1 MSKKLP
7 YSGSAAK
14 KGRDFY
20 SSGINRLLNRI
31 DKLEHQVFC
40 CGDDTDEVIV
50 ITEPEGPIGENQ
62 DGAFIIL
69 DRAGGVKVTLPEAN
83 ASNIGWN
90 ATVNVKTSVTGVGN
104 SVTIKTSRTTDLFVG
119 GINLAS
125 TTVAKSLA
133 AQPNGTSHDQIVADT
148 DEKGRLAGGSLA
160 FKIVEANRVFVSGTL
175 VGSGTVATP
184 FV

>member
-14 KGRDFY
+14 RRGDFY

-40 CGDDTDEVIV
+40 CGDDTDEVILV
-50 ITEPEGPIGENQ
+50 TDPEVKINENQ
-62 DGAFIIL
+62 DGAFL
-69 DRAGGVKVTLPEAN
+69 VLGRAGGITVTLPEAN
-83 ASNIGWN
+83 AANIGWN

-119 GINLAS
+119 GINIAS

-148 DEKGRLAGGSLA
+148 DEKGRLAGGSLT
-160 FKIVEANRVFVSGTL
+160 FKIVEANKVFVSGTL
-175 VGSGTVATP
+175 VGSGTVVSP

>member
-14 KGRDFY
+14 RGRDFY

-50 ITEPEGPIGENQ
+50 VTDPEVQIGKNQ
-62 DGAFIIL
+62 DGVFLVL
-69 DRAGGVKVTLPEAN
+69 DRAGGITVTLPEAN
-83 ASNIGWN
+83 AANIGWN
-90 ATVNVKTSVTGVGN
+90 ATVNVKTAFTGTM
-104 SVTIKTSRTTDLFVG
+104 TISTGRTTDLFVG

-133 AQPNGTSHDQIVADT
+133 AQPNGTSHDQIVADADT
-148 DEKGRLAGGSLA
+148 KGRLAGGSLT
-160 FKIVEANRVFVSGTL
+160 FKIVEANKVFVSGTL
-175 VGSGTVATP
+175 VGSGTVVSP

>member
-50 ITEPEGPIGENQ
+50 ITDPEAQIGENQ
-62 DGAFIIL
+62 DGAFILL
-69 DRAGGVKVTLPEAN
+69 DRAGGISLSLPDAT
-83 ASNIGWN
+83 AKNIGWN
-90 ATVNVKTSVTGVGN
+90 ATVNVKTTFTGTM
-104 SVTIKTSRTTDLFVG
+104 TISTGRTTDLFVG

-133 AQPNGTSHDQIVADT
+133 VQPDVSNDDQIVADADT
-148 DEKGRLAGGSLA
+148 KGRLAGGSLT
-160 FKIVEANRVFVSGTL
+160 FKIVEANRVFVSGNL